1 VGGAEA
7 DRRFK
12 SLFTRA
18 ADPTETV
25 PFGTYDRWHRSQCG
39 EVTGFETGD
48 EYIQFD
54 PTEGAIEEGRAG
66 HEWESMSWGVRRR
79 LAELELIRD
88 AAFARYRLREL
99 DSWDAVRNTLH
110 WKPSAFGEL
119 EA

>member
-54 PTEGAIEEGRAG
+54 PTE
-66 HEWESMSWGVRRR
+66 
-79 LAELELIRD
+79 
-88 AAFARYRLREL
+88 
-99 DSWDAVRNTLH
+99 
-110 WKPSAFGEL
+110 
-119 EA
+119 